1 MSNQFVCPFCSTTV
15 ALTDDTHKT
24 SKTYS
29 YLKTSPINNGN
40 GITSY
45 KAIDEMELYYRYCPS
60 CEKVAIKAMGIGSQF
75 QGKVWNIFPDSN
87 AKQLPEY
94 IPSAIVQ
101 DYEEACKIVN
111 LSPKSSATLSR
122 RCLQGM
128 IRDYW
133 NVSKNSLLDEI
144 NAISGKVDPE
154 TSDVLHSIRKIGNI
168 GAHPERD
175 INLVVDI
182 EEGEAQDLLLF
193 LEYLFDEWY
202 IKRHDR
208 KSMLARIKDL
218 STSKQEARKK
228 N

>member
-15 ALTDDTHKT
+15 ALTTDTFN
-24 SKTYS
+24 SKKIYS
-29 YLKTSPINNGN
+29 YLKVSAMSNGN
-40 GITSY
+40 GGTSY
-45 KAIDEMELYYRYCPS
+45 EPTDEIELYYRYCPN
-60 CEKVAIKAMGIGSQF
+60 CEKVAINAKGIGSQF
-75 QGKVWNIFPDSN
+75 MGKLWNIFPDSN
-87 AKQLPEY
+87 AKQLPKY

-133 NVSKNSLLDEI
+133 SVSKNSLLDEI
-144 NAISGKVDPE
+144 NAISDKVDPE
-154 TSDVLHSIRKIGNI
+154 TSDVLHSIRQIGNI